1 MRIIT
6 SIPIGEADVVK
17 LLCVEDN
24 AVHRRMIDLMLAATG
39 IDVDFASN
47 GFEAIEAFQ
56 NTDYDGVLMNV
67 EMPAMSGLKTAREI
81 RQMECGAGLD
91 YTPILFIGGPHDE
104 AEMEDGLDAGGD
116 GHLMKPFNSDALLGA
131 LDQVMKAA
139 NGQGLQGMLRA
150 TR

>member
-1 MRIIT
+1 
-6 SIPIGEADVVK
+6 VK

-24 AVHRRMIDLMLAATG
+24 AVQRRMIDLMLAATG
-39 IDVDFASN
+39 IDVDFACN
-47 GFEAIEAFQ
+47 GFEAIEAYQ
-56 NTDYDGVLMNV
+56 TTEYDAVLMDV
-67 EMPAMSGLKTAREI
+67 EMPDMSGLKTAREI
-81 RQMECGAGLD
+81 RQMEGGFKLD

-104 AEMEDGLDAGGD
+104 AEMEDGPDAGGD
-116 GHLMKPFNSDALLGA
+116 GHLMKPFTSDALLGA